1 MTRSILSLSLSLSL
15 LTSLSLLGST
25 AEARVADL
33 PAPSSPQRIGGEKR
47 VMPDAVTISAI
58 LRADLERV
66 VGVFDVCV
74 DSKGDV
80 AEVRVSH
87 STRFRA
93 YDDKIQRQIRTWKYQ
108 PMTLGGRP
116 APTCTKVT
124 YIYQQA
130 R

>member
-1 MTRSILSLSLSLSL
+1 MTRSLLSLSLSLSL
-15 LTSLSLLGST
+15 LTSLSLLAAP
-25 AEARVADL
+25 AEARVNEL
-33 PAPSSPQRIGGEKR
+33 PGAATVQRIGGDKH
-47 VMPDAVTISAI
+47 VVPDAVTVSAI

-66 VGVFDVCV
+66 VGVFDVCI

-80 AEVRVSH
+80 ADVRVSH

-108 PMTLGGRP
+108 PMLLDGRP